1 MTCLSGRLCVTG
13 TIRISTGCKPD
24 RVIVQRV
31 SNERLGIFSV
41 IELLG
46 SAKINHEC
54 HDVYHIVIVL
64 FKCVEVNG
72 TGD

>member
-1 MTCLSGRLCVTG
+1 ML
-13 TIRISTGCKPD
+13 PD
-24 RVIVQRV
+24 ASDFPGGIPA
-31 SNERLGIFSV
+31 LGIFPV

-64 FKCVEVNG
+64 FKCVEVNS